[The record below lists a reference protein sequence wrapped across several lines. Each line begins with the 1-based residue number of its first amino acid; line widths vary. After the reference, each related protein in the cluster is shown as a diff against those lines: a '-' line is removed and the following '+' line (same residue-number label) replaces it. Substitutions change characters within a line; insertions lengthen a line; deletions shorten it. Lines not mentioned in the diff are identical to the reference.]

1 MSFGSTLFTIGCSG
15 VALAF
20 AMLIP
25 LFMAAAGGDTE
36 LANSFFITILLTA
49 FVTVSF
55 IILGGR
61 NRKEQARDHDLVF
74 SGFLIW
80 IFIPVIGALP
90 LIDALQI
97 GSVPK
102 ALFESMSAFTT
113 TGASSIV
120 YPELE
125 APAII
130 LWRQILSWLGGLW
143 TLVFVVTIIAPMGIG
158 GLSISANV
166 LLQHS
171 DNESVTD
178 RYLWPLL
185 NILPIYSALTIV
197 FCLLLI
203 LSGVEPFDALT
214 LAMSS
219 ISTSGIS
226 SLSGNLS
233 SQIPLLAQLFV
244 SLACLIGAIALP
256 LWLIGLRRPWLILK
270 DIEFRVFVAIIL
282 GMSAMSYL
290 ALGNGGL
297 TNLMQM
303 ISLAT
308 TTGFAFMERGEL
320 SNWPV
325 IWLLLPSLLGGMAL
339 STSGGTKIWRVI
351 ALFKLLRQELSV
363 MSHPS
368 SVQFSKIG
376 DRRIDS
382 DARRAIGSFF
392 IMLLF
397 LIPLGLAIF
406 SLNAESFD
414 TSWQLT
420 IGLLSNSGAALSLTQ
435 AYSSV
440 ANLTNVEL
448 FFGAVFMIVGRFELL
463 LFVVLISP
471 IFWRFAR

>member
-1 MSFGSTLFTIGCSG
+1 MSFGSTLFTIGCAG
-15 VALAF
+15 VGLALA
-20 AMLIP
+20 MLVP
-25 LFMAAAGGDTE
+25 LVMAIAGGDTE
-36 LANSFFITILLTA
+36 LANSFFITILLTS

-61 NRKEQARDHDLVF
+61 HRKERARDHDLVF

-90 LIDALQI
+90 LIDATQI
-97 GSVPK
+97 GSLPK
-102 ALFESMSAFTT
+102 ALFESVSAFTT

-143 TLVFVVTIIAPMGIG
+143 SLVFVVTIIAPMGIG
-158 GLSISANV
+158 GLSISANA

-171 DNESVTD
+171 DNESTLD
-178 RYLWPLL
+178 RYLWPFL
-185 NILPIYSALTIV
+185 NVLPIYTGLT
-197 FCLLLI
+197 FASFLLL
-203 LSGVEPFDALT
+203 LLGGVKPFDALT

-219 ISTSGIS
+219 LSTTGFS
-226 SLSGNLS
+226 SLSGSLS
-233 SQIPLLAQLFV
+233 SQIPLVAQIFV
-244 SLACLIGAIALP
+244 SVACLIGAIALP
-256 LWLIGLRRPWLILK
+256 LWFIGLRRPWMIFK
-270 DIEFRVFVAIIL
+270 DTEFRTFITIIL
-282 GMSAMSYL
+282 GMSAISVL
-290 ALGNGGL
+290 ALGDDAL
-297 TNLMQM
+297 TSLMQM

-308 TTGFAFMERGEL
+308 TTGFAFMERSEL
-320 SNWPV
+320 SNWPI
-325 IWLLLPSLLGGMAL
+325 IWLLFPSLLGGMAL
-339 STSGGTKIWRVI
+339 STSGGAKIWRI
-351 ALFKLLRQELSV
+351 MALFKLLREELSV

-376 DRRIDS
+376 DRRIDA
-382 DARRAIGSFF
+382 DTRRAIGAYF

-397 LIPLGLAIF
+397 LIPLGLIVF
-406 SLNAESFD
+406 SRNAESFD

-420 IGLLSNSGAALSLTQ
+420 VGLLSNNGASLALTD

-440 ANLTNVEL
+440 ANLNNLEL

-463 LFVVLISP
+463 LFLVLLSP